1 MASPSTSQRVLLVA
15 ILCLF
20 ERISAL
26 LGSRPIGF
34 TTLPRQFL
42 PRSRPAPY
50 STVYASTSFEPPTSE
65 IPNFIQETNKAT
77 VGAVKDL
84 LVLFYGDRHYARF
97 AALETIARVPYF
109 SYTSVLHLYETLG
122 WFRQKEYIKL
132 HFAESWNELHHL
144 LIMEALGGTDKFS
157 DRFVAQHI
165 AFFYYWLVIVIFMV
179 NPAVAYDLNKHVETH
194 AFQTYSTFLS
204 EHGEALKKLPP
215 PQVAVDYYTKDFYLF
230 DACQNQTFEEAKS
243 KDGRPL
249 QCRRPVIESLY
260 DVFVNIKLDEADH
273 AETMGNLSREVAT
286 RQSRGEDAL

>member
-1 MASPSTSQRVLLVA
+1 MKCQLLIIV
-15 ILCLF
+15 ILFCFGPDPVTALYGRTN
-20 ERISAL
+20 RI
-26 LGSRPIGF
+26 GSI
-34 TTLPRQFL
+34 TTLPARIV
-42 PRSRPAPY
+42 PRPL
-50 STVYASTSFEPPTSE
+50 YASTSFEQPSE
-65 IPNFIQETNKAT
+65 IPSFIQEANKAT
-77 VGAVKDL
+77 VGAVKDI
-84 LVLFYGDRHYARF
+84 LVLFYGERHYARF

-144 LIMEALGGTDKFS
+144 LIMEALGGTEKFS

-165 AFFYYWLVIVIFMV
+165 AFFYYWLVIVVFMV

-194 AFQTYSTFLS
+194 AFQTYSAFLS
-204 EHGEALKKLPP
+204 EHGDALKKLPP

-230 DACQNQTFEEAKS
+230 DACQNQNFEEAKT

-249 QCRRPVIESLY
+249 QCRRPVIENLY